1 MLYTDRNGS
10 LSIIGNVPTNL
21 PPPRLGKAVMKKRTL
36 AIVISGLAALG
47 FASSSQAVNF
57 CYYLNSV
64 ADGLSGSPAAP
75 ITTTGQTPVALAG
88 LSAATIAAGNC
99 AELWILN
106 GHNGTPDAQV
116 TGNTAA
122 VDAFVRAGHTLSFH
136 DRNVFAAGAVSAST
150 YLHGAGGLTFVRETG
165 TNIDVLDNTVYG
177 AAINNTT
184 LDGGNF
190 SDHGYATAASV
201 ATLALGIGG
210 HRAIFSTGDATH
222 VVDFTYSLGS
232 GHVYYSSIPLD
243 FYLGGGGPNS
253 AAFLNYANLEAQF
266 QTTGNAAPVPEPAT
280 LALLGLGL
288 AGLGF
293 SRRRKAN

>member
-1 MLYTDRNGS
+1 M
-10 LSIIGNVPTNL
+10 
-21 PPPRLGKAVMKKRTL
+21 
-36 AIVISGLAALG
+36 
-47 FASSSQAVNF
+47 
-57 CYYLNSV
+57 
-64 ADGLSGSPAAP
+64 
-75 ITTTGQTPVALAG
+75 
-88 LSAATIAAGNC
+88 
-99 AELWILN
+99 
-106 GHNGTPDAQV
+106 

-122 VDAFVRAGHTLSFH
+122 IDAFVRAGHTLSFH
-136 DRNVFAAGAVSAST
+136 DRNVSQGVSAATYLPGAGALSFTVE
-150 YLHGAGGLTFVRETG
+150 FG
-165 TNIDVLDNTVYG
+165 TNIDVLDTTVYG

-201 ATLALGIGG
+201 ATLAAGIGG

-232 GHVYYSSIPLD
+232 GFVYYSTIPLD
-243 FYLGGGGPNS
+243 FYLTGGGNNG
-253 AAFLNYANLEAQF
+253 AAFRNYANLEAKF
-266 QTTGNAAPVPEPAT
+266 QAGVPEPAT

>member
-1 MLYTDRNGS
+1 
-10 LSIIGNVPTNL
+10 
-21 PPPRLGKAVMKKRTL
+21 MKKRTL
-36 AIVISGLAALG
+36 AIVISGLAVLG
-47 FASSSQAVNF
+47 FASSSQAINF
-57 CYYLNSV
+57 CYYL
-64 ADGLSGSPAAP
+64 SGASASPAVP
-75 ITTTGQTPVALAG
+75 IATTGQTAVALGG
-88 LSAATIAAGNC
+88 LSAANIAAGNC

-106 GHNGTPDAQV
+106 GNNASPDAQV

-122 VDAFVRAGHTLSFH
+122 IDAFVRAGHTLSFH
-136 DRNVFAAGAVSAST
+136 DRNVNTSVSAST
-150 YLHGAGGLTFVRETG
+150 YLPGAGALSFTRELG
-165 TNIDVLDNTVYG
+165 TNIDVLDTTVYG

-201 ATLALGIGG
+201 ATLAAGIAG

-222 VVDFTYSLGS
+222 IVDFTYGLGL
-232 GHVYYSSIPLD
+232 GNVYYSSIPLD
-243 FYLGGGGPNS
+243 FYLAGNGPD
-253 AAFLNYANLEAQF
+253 AFRNYANLEAAF
-266 QTTGNAAPVPEPAT
+266 QTTGGPARVPEPAT